1 MGCPAFR
8 SELGSN
14 PTAPQLLN
22 IITAASYIVKKGAFK
37 RRDFI
42 NPSSSKVHLTTYSFP
57 FYLAERFLN
66 TVPFFSLLESRK
78 IVKCKRSS
86 LMDLQADVTFDS

>member
-42 NPSSSKVHLTTYSFP
+42 NPSSSKVHLTTYPFP
-57 FYLAERFLN
+57 FYLAES
-66 TVPFFSLLESRK
+66 FFK
-78 IVKCKRSS
+78 YSS
-86 LMDLQADVTFDS
+86 LVFFHYLKVEKNS